1 MRYLE
6 LEGVPA
12 LSRIGLGTWQF
23 GSREWGYGREYASAE
38 AGRIVRRALELG
50 ITLIDT
56 AEIYGFGRSERIVG
70 AALGADRERVF
81 LATKIFPLFP
91 VAAVVRRRA
100 AGSARR
106 LGVRRLDLYQVHQP
120 NPLVRD
126 GTTMRGMR
134 ALQDRGVVGE
144 VGVSNYTLA
153 RWQAAENALERRVL
167 SNQVSYSLVDRS
179 AELELIPYAAET
191 GRIVIA
197 YSPLSRGFLSTRY
210 SPDHRP
216 ANAVRR
222 RGLFSQ
228 ESLERA
234 QGLFA
239 TLREVADVHQ
249 ATPAQVALAWVIRHP
264 NVVAIVGASS
274 ADQAKANAEAA
285 DLNLNPDEVTA
296 LAESAS
302 TFRPTVPSASESRI
316 HPSPIQ
322 ARTSGRSGTAR
333 AGG

>member
-23 GSREWGYGREYASAE
+23 GSREWGYGSEYASAE
-38 AGRIVRRALELG
+38 AGRIVRRSLELG
-50 ITLIDT
+50 VTLIDT

-70 AALGADRERVF
+70 AALGSDSERVF

-106 LGVRRLDLYQVHQP
+106 LGMRRLDLYQVHQP

-126 GTTMRGMR
+126 GTTMRGMQ

-144 VGVSNYTLA
+144 VGVSNYSLG
-153 RWQAAENALERRVL
+153 RWQAAEKALGRRVL
-167 SNQVSYSLVDRS
+167 SNQVSFSLVDRG
-179 AELELIPYAAET
+179 AELDLIPYAVKT
-191 GRIVIA
+191 GRVVIA
-197 YSPLSRGFLSTRY
+197 HSALSRGFLSTRY
-210 SPDHRP
+210 SLNHRP

-222 RGLFSQ
+222 RGLFSR
-228 ESLERA
+228 ENLERA

-239 TLREVADVHQ
+239 TLREVADAHQ

-264 NVVAIVGASS
+264 NVVAIAGASS
-274 ADQAKANAEAA
+274 ADQAAANAEAA

-296 LAESAS
+296 LTETAS
-302 TFRPTVPSASESRI
+302 TFRPT
-316 HPSPIQ
+316 
-322 ARTSGRSGTAR
+322 
-333 AGG
+333 

>member
-1 MRYLE
+1 MRHLE
-6 LEGVPA
+6 LDGVPA

-23 GSREWGYGREYASAE
+23 GSREWGYGSEYASVE
-38 AGRIVRRALELG
+38 AARIVRRSLEFG
-50 ITLIDT
+50 VTLIDT

-70 AALGADRERVF
+70 AAVGADRERVF
-81 LATKIFPLFP
+81 LATKIFPVFP

-126 GTTMRGMR
+126 RTTMRGMR
-134 ALQDRGVVGE
+134 ELQDRGVVGE
-144 VGVSNYTLA
+144 VGVSNYSLG
-153 RWQAAENALERRVL
+153 RWQAAEKELGHRVL
-167 SNQVSYSLVDRS
+167 SNQVSYSLADRR
-179 AELELIPYAAET
+179 AELDLIPYAAAT
-191 GRIVIA
+191 GRVVVA

-210 SPDHRP
+210 GPDRRP
-216 ANAVRR
+216 VNAVRR
-222 RGLFSQ
+222 RGLFSR

-239 TLREVADVHQ
+239 TLREVADAHQ

-274 ADQAKANAEAA
+274 ADQAAANAEAA
-285 DLNLNPDEVTA
+285 DLDLSPDEIAA
-296 LAESAS
+296 LTEAAS
-302 TFRPTVPSASESRI
+302 IFRPV
-316 HPSPIQ
+316 
-322 ARTSGRSGTAR
+322 
-333 AGG
+333 